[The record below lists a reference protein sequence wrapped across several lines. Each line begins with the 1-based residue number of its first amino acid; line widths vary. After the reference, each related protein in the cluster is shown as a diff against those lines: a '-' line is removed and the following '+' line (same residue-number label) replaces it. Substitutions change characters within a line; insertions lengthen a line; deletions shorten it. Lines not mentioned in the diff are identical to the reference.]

1 MAKFREEIQQSGI
14 QGDNRQHYQRFLEQ
28 WPWEWAVTLRI
39 GKRDHAGML
48 RHFRTEILRKEGGQ
62 LASMGIF
69 VDEANGHNGRHVH
82 LLMLGRFP
90 GGRTLKDIDKAEYE
104 TLYGTM
110 TRSGS
115 KGAVIGKVD
124 DLAGATSYIVRPR
137 NTPPGR
143 HELLVPWGRI
153 LNRTKLVHSSLAH
166 ISS

>member
-1 MAKFREEIQQSGI
+1 MAFYRAEIQQGGI
-14 QGDNRQHYQRFLEQ
+14 HRDTRQHYQRLLEQ

-39 GKRDHAGML
+39 GKRDHTGLL

-69 VDEANGHNGRHVH
+69 VDEVDGHNGRHVH

-90 GGRTLKDIDKAEYE
+90 GGRTLKDIDKAAYA
-104 TLYGTM
+104 TQYGLISKT
-110 TRSGS
+110 GS
-115 KGAVIGKVD
+115 KGAVIKDVYN
-124 DLAGATSYIVRPR
+124 LNSAAAYVVKPC
-137 NTPPGR
+137 NTPAGK

>member
-1 MAKFREEIQQSGI
+1 MAIFGSGI
-14 QGDNRQHYQRFLEQ
+14 QQNGIHGDNRQYYQRFLEQ
-28 WPWEWAVTLRI
+28 WPWEWAMTLRI
-39 GKRDHAGML
+39 GKQDHTGLL

-69 VDEANGHNGRHVH
+69 VDEVKGHNGRHIH
-82 LLMLGRFP
+82 LLMLGRFSC
-90 GGRTLKDIDKAEYE
+90 GRTLKDIDKAAYE

-115 KGAVIGKVD
+115 KGAVIGEVD
-124 DLAGATSYIVRPR
+124 DLAGAASYIVRPR

-143 HELLVPWGRI
+143 HEFLVPWGRI